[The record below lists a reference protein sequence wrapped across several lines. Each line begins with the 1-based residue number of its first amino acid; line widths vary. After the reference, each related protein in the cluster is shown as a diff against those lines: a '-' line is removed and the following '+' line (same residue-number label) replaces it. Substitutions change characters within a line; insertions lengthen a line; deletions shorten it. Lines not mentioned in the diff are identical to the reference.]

1 MAVHSSNALHELV
14 TTLAAPWVV
23 LSPRSGQLTGFGAE
37 GVYARDR
44 RILSRLVVTVD
55 GQEPLPV
62 HVDESVRGRG
72 SGDGVTVFGAVI
84 EGLGDGGHDPTVFLR
99 RTRAVSGDG
108 LSERITVVNSS
119 HQTVSCTLNVALGTD
134 LAGTAEVRSQ
144 AAADLPALTPTVD
157 GGALH
162 WEKAGTRVSA
172 LCDLEPSLTDGEMH
186 WQLQLKPGDE
196 STITLRITA
205 EFPAT
210 TGFEIKPP
218 DQRPAYDEIALSC
231 SDTRVDRWVRRS
243 LDDIASLQLGTGTM
257 AQPDATTAP
266 QAGTGSAAQAGTGGE
281 RYLGAGPPWYLT
293 LFGRD
298 SLISAGMLIPVD
310 PELAAGTL
318 RALAAWQGSKV
329 NPDAA
334 EQPGKI
340 PHELRA
346 EVADHGNG
354 LVLPAA
360 YYGTHDA
367 TQLWITTLHKAWRW
381 GMPADE
387 VRALLPNLR
396 RALTWMSEYAD
407 PDGDGFLEY
416 IDESGH
422 GLANQGWKDSSDSVQ
437 WPDGTIATAPIA
449 LCEVQGYAYAAALA
463 GAELLEAFAADS
475 LGDSGDSGNAGRA
488 GGRGEGGG
496 PGGADEWRAWAAEL
510 KTRFREKFWVD
521 GYPAIAL
528 DGAKRPVAGPASNM
542 GHLLGTGLLDADEEA
557 TVSALLGDKQLD
569 SGFGLRTLT
578 TDMTGFNPLGYHTG
592 TVWPHDTA
600 MTIQGLYASA
610 RTSPGGSASG
620 GSASPESASP
630 ESASPGADAPGSAAA
645 VATTY
650 TRGLVEAAEA
660 FGYRLPELYGGA
672 GVGEESSPT
681 PYPLS
686 CRPQAWAAASAV
698 AVVVAALG
706 IEPNVP
712 AGTLDI
718 TPAADF
724 PWRSLKL
731 DGIRVGERVLSIE
744 YADGNL
750 TLS

>member
-1 MAVHSSNALHELV
+1 MAALHELI
-14 TTLAAPWVV
+14 TTLSAPWVV
-23 LSPRSGQLTGFGAE
+23 LSPRSGQLTGTGAE
-37 GVYARDR
+37 GVYAQDR
-44 RILSRLVVTVD
+44 RILSRLLVTVD
-55 GQEPLPV
+55 GREPLAV
-62 HVDESVRGRG
+62 HVDESPRDGRPHPL
-72 SGDGVTVFGAVI
+72 GVTVFGAVV
-84 EGLGDGGHDPTVFLR
+84 EGLGDGGHDPTVRLR
-99 RTRAVSGDG
+99 RTRTVDG
-108 LSERITVVNSS
+108 KGLIERITLVNTS
-119 HQTVSCTLNVALGTD
+119 HRTIECTLKVALGTD
-134 LAGTAEVRSQ
+134 LAGTAEVRSE
-144 AAADLPALTPTVD
+144 AAASLPALDPIAD
-157 GGALH
+157 GTTLH
-162 WEKAGTRVSA
+162 WENAAGTRVSA
-172 LCDLEPSLTDGEMH
+172 LSDPEPSLTADGMQ
-186 WQLQLKPGDE
+186 WRLQVEPGDE
-196 STITLRITA
+196 STVTLRISA
-205 EFPAT
+205 VFPPAS
-210 TGFEIKPP
+210 GFEIKPP
-218 DQRPAYDEIALSC
+218 EQRPAYGEIAVSC
-231 SDTRVDRWVRRS
+231 DDSRVERWIRRS
-243 LDDIASLQLGTGTM
+243 LDDVAALQLGTGR
-257 AQPDATTAP
+257 
-266 QAGTGSAAQAGTGGE
+266 E

-298 SLISAGMLIPVD
+298 SLISSGMLIPVD

-318 RALAAWQGSKV
+318 RALAQWQGTKV
-329 NPDAA
+329 DTDAA

-381 GMPADE
+381 GMPTDE
-387 VRALLPNLR
+387 VRALLPNLQ
-396 RALTWMSEYAD
+396 RALTWIKEYAD

-463 GAELLEAFAADS
+463 GAEILSSFGLD
-475 LGDSGDSGNAGRA
+475 
-488 GGRGEGGG
+488 
-496 PGGADEWRAWAAEL
+496 GADEWRAWAAEL

-528 DGAKRPVAGPASNM
+528 DGDKRPVAGPSSNL

-557 TVSALLGDKQLD
+557 AVATLLGDKQLD

-578 TDMTGFNPLGYHTG
+578 TEMTGFNPLGYHTG
-592 TVWPHDTA
+592 SVWPHDTA
-600 MTIQGLYASA
+600 MAVQGLYAA
-610 RTSPGGSASG
+610 RQAT
-620 GSASPESASP
+620 
-630 ESASPGADAPGSAAA
+630 

-650 TRGLVEAAEA
+650 TRGLVEAAES

-672 GVGEESSPT
+672 GVGAESTPT

-686 CRPQAWAAASAV
+686 CRPQAWAAASAI
-698 AVVVAALG
+698 AVVIAALG

-724 PWRSLKL
+724 PWRSLRI
-731 DGIRVGERVLSIE
+731 DGVRLGERTLTVE
-744 YADGNL
+744 YTDGNL

>member
-1 MAVHSSNALHELV
+1 MAALHELV

-23 LSPRSGQLTGFGAE
+23 LSPRSGQLTGVGAE

-44 RILSRLVVTVD
+44 RILSRMVVTVD
-55 GQEPLPV
+55 GREPLAV
-62 HVDESVRGRG
+62 HVDESVSARPTAEGSRG
-72 SGDGVTVFGAVI
+72 GVTVFGAVV
-84 EGLGDGGHDPTVFLR
+84 EGLGDGGHDPTVRLR
-99 RTRAVSGDG
+99 RTRTVDG
-108 LSERITVVNSS
+108 EGLTERLTLVNNSHLTVD
-119 HQTVSCTLNVALGTD
+119 CTLNVALGTD
-134 LAGTAEVRSQ
+134 LAGTAEVRSE
-144 AAADLPALTPTVD
+144 AAADLPALTPVVEGD
-157 GGALH
+157 GLS

-172 LCDLEPSLTDGEMH
+172 LADLEPVLGDGGMQ
-186 WQLQLKPGDE
+186 WQLQLKPGEE
-196 STITLRITA
+196 STIALRVTA
-205 EFPAT
+205 EFPAA

-218 DQRPAYDEIALSC
+218 DERPTYDEIALSC
-231 SDTRVDRWVRRS
+231 SDTRVERWLRRS
-243 LDDIASLQLGTGTM
+243 LDDLAALQLG
-257 AQPDATTAP
+257 AD
-266 QAGTGSAAQAGTGGE
+266 SD

-298 SLISAGMLIPVD
+298 SLISSGMLIPVD
-310 PELAAGTL
+310 PALAAGTL

-329 NPDAA
+329 DPDAA

-387 VRALLPNLR
+387 VRALLPNLQ
-396 RALTWMSEYAD
+396 RALAWMREYAD
-407 PDGDGFLEY
+407 PDGDGFFEY

-463 GAELLEAFAADS
+463 GAELLDAFGED
-475 LGDSGDSGNAGRA
+475 
-488 GGRGEGGG
+488 GG
-496 PGGADEWRAWAAEL
+496 DEWRAWAAEL

-557 TVSALLGDKQLD
+557 TVAALLGDQQLD

-578 TDMTGFNPLGYHTG
+578 TEMTGFNPLGYHTG
-592 TVWPHDTA
+592 SVWPHDTA
-600 MTIQGLYASA
+600 MTVQGLYAAA
-610 RTSPGGSASG
+610 RSS
-620 GSASPESASP
+620 
-630 ESASPGADAPGSAAA
+630 

-650 TRGLVEAAEA
+650 TRGLLEAAES

-672 GVGEESSPT
+672 GAAEEGTPT

-698 AVVVAALG
+698 AVIVAALG
-706 IEPNVP
+706 IEPNGP

-718 TPAADF
+718 TPASDF
-724 PWRSLKL
+724 PWRSLRL
-731 DGIRVGERVLSIE
+731 EGVRVGERTLTVE
-744 YADGNL
+744 YTDGSL

>member
-1 MAVHSSNALHELV
+1 MADSLPALHELV
-14 TTLAAPWVV
+14 TTLAAPWEV
-23 LSPRSGQLTGFGAE
+23 LSPRSGQLTGSGAE
-37 GVYARDR
+37 GVFARDR
-44 RILSRLVVTVD
+44 RVLSRLEVSVD
-55 GQEPLPV
+55 GREPLPV
-62 HVDESVRGRG
+62 HVDERPG
-72 SGDGVTVFGAVI
+72 TTIFGAVLV
-84 EGLGDGGHDPTVFLR
+84 GLGDAGHDPTVRLR
-99 RTRAVSGDG
+99 RTRTVDGDG
-108 LSERITVVNSS
+108 FTERFTVVNNS
-119 HQTVSCTLNVALGTD
+119 HQTVACRLSVAMGTD
-134 LAGTAEVRSQ
+134 LAGTAEVRSG
-144 AAADLPALTPTVD
+144 AAAELPALVPSAD
-157 GGALH
+157 GPALV
-162 WEKAGTRVSA
+162 WENAAGTRVSA
-172 LCDLEPSLTDGEMH
+172 LCDPAAVLGADGFE
-186 WQLQLKPGDE
+186 WPLQLKPGDE
-196 STITLRITA
+196 VTFTLRVTA
-205 EFPAT
+205 TFPAA
-210 TGFEIKPP
+210 TGFEIKAPER
-218 DQRPAYDEIALSC
+218 RPAYGEIALSC
-231 SDTRVDRWVRRS
+231 DDSRVDRWFRRS
-243 LDDIASLQLGTGTM
+243 LDDLAALQLGTGR
-257 AQPDATTAP
+257 
-266 QAGTGSAAQAGTGGE
+266 E

-298 SLISAGMLIPVD
+298 SLISSGMLIPVD

-318 RALAAWQGSKV
+318 RALAAWQGTKV
-329 NPDAA
+329 DADAA

-346 EVADHGNG
+346 EVADHGHG

-387 VRALLPNLR
+387 VRELLPNLQ
-396 RALTWMSEYAD
+396 RALTWIRDFAD

-449 LCEVQGYAYAAALA
+449 LCEVQGYAYAAAVA
-463 GAELLEAFAADS
+463 GAELLTAFGA
-475 LGDSGDSGNAGRA
+475 
-488 GGRGEGGG
+488 E
-496 PGGADEWRAWAAEL
+496 GADEWLEWAAAL

-528 DGAKRPVAGPASNM
+528 DGEKRPVAGPASNI

-557 TVSALLGDKQLD
+557 IVADLLGEHQLD

-578 TDMTGFNPLGYHTG
+578 IEMTGFNPLGYHTG
-592 TVWPHDTA
+592 SVWPHDTA
-600 MTIQGLYASA
+600 MAVQGLYAAA
-610 RTSPGGSASG
+610 RP
-620 GSASPESASP
+620 
-630 ESASPGADAPGSAAA
+630 A
-645 VATTY
+645 VAGSY
-650 TRGLVEAAEA
+650 VRGLVQAAEA

-672 GVGEESSPT
+672 GIGEESTPT

-718 TPAADF
+718 TPASDF

-731 DGIRVGERVLSIE
+731 DGVRVGERLLSIE
-744 YADGNL
+744 YTDGNL